1 MPLHEFRKSGEFTLL
16 VPVPVMQVRVM
27 RMPVAQRGVLVLM
40 GVRLTDRKIY
50 PPQAAVRRM
59 IWPFSLS
66 PVPD

>member
-1 MPLHEFRKSGEFTLL
+1 
-16 VPVPVMQVRVM
+16 MQVRVM